1 MAQRNGASQS
11 NRLWTVD
18 FILNLLTAH
27 FMFAGY
33 TAMLTV
39 IPPYVLF
46 RHGTEWHLGIIV
58 GAFGIVG
65 LLIRPFGG
73 QWIYAFGPKRVAV
86 AGTAIVAIG
95 SLCYI
100 FALSPWWLVP
110 MRMLQ
115 GVGLALGP
123 VATSTIVAN
132 LAPPTRRAEAMA
144 HMGNAINASFLYSP
158 FIASSILFYF
168 GSNTIGFTYAFVFSA
183 LAAAVAMISGL
194 RISASRIAFD
204 KPAAPTANTAVRY
217 RVRRGSSRNFDEP
230 AASAASAAADKPPL
244 VAKAAIFPTLVFLTY
259 TFTTAP
265 TNTFLPLLAAQQ
277 KLGNPGLFY
286 TVFSATS
293 IVAMGVSGP
302 IADRY
307 GRSTVIIPGLLS
319 VAVAMFVLNGA
330 FFQAMFLSAGFFAGL
345 GFGLLQPGIQ
355 SLTVDRVPLRERSA
369 GMATLQQAWDIGG
382 SAGSFVVGPL
392 ATPIGIANVFG
403 VTGIGA
409 LLGALG
415 FVIGNAKSPAAL
427 PGRASAGD

>member
-144 HMGNAINASFLYSP
+144 YMGNAINASFLYAP
-158 FIASSILFYF
+158 FVASSILDYV
-168 GSNTIGFTYAFVFSA
+168 GGNSTGFAYAFVFSG
-183 LAAAVAMISGL
+183 LAAAIGMISGM
-194 RISASRIAFD
+194 RISASRIAFE
-204 KPAAPTANTAVRY
+204 KPATPT
-217 RVRRGSSRNFDEP
+217 
-230 AASAASAAADKPPL
+230 AADKPPL

-293 IVAMGVSGP
+293 IVSMGAAGP

>member
-86 AGTAIVAIG
+86 AGTSIVAIG

-144 HMGNAINASFLYSP
+144 YMGNAINASFLYAP
-158 FIASSILFYF
+158 FVASSILQYV
-168 GSNTIGFTYAFVFSA
+168 GGNTVGFAYAFVFSG
-183 LAAAVAMISGL
+183 LAAAIGMISGM
-194 RISASRIAFD
+194 RISANRIDFE
-204 KPAAPTANTAVRY
+204 KPATPTAN
-217 RVRRGSSRNFDEP
+217 
-230 AASAASAAADKPPL
+230 AAADKPPL

-293 IVAMGVSGP
+293 IVSMGAAGP

-427 PGRASAGD
+427 PWRASAGD

>member
-144 HMGNAINASFLYSP
+144 YMGNAINASFLYAP
-158 FIASSILFYF
+158 FVASSILDYV
-168 GSNTIGFTYAFVFSA
+168 GGNSTGFAYAFVFSG
-183 LAAAVAMISGL
+183 LAAAIGMISGM
-194 RISASRIAFD
+194 RISASRIAFE
-204 KPAAPTANTAVRY
+204 KPATPTA
-217 RVRRGSSRNFDEP
+217 
-230 AASAASAAADKPPL
+230 AAADKPPL

-277 KLGNPGLFY
+277 NLGNPGLFY

-293 IVAMGVSGP
+293 IVSMGAAGP

>member
-144 HMGNAINASFLYSP
+144 YMGNAINASFLYAP
-158 FIASSILFYF
+158 FVASSILDYV
-168 GSNTIGFTYAFVFSA
+168 GGNSTGFAYAFVFSG
-183 LAAAVAMISGL
+183 LAAAIGMISGM
-194 RISASRIAFD
+194 RISASRIAFE
-204 KPAAPTANTAVRY
+204 KPAT
-217 RVRRGSSRNFDEP
+217 P
-230 AASAASAAADKPPL
+230 AANAAADKPPL

-293 IVAMGVSGP
+293 IVSMGAAGP

>member
-204 KPAAPTANTAVRY
+204 KPAAP
-217 RVRRGSSRNFDEP
+217 
-230 AASAASAAADKPPL
+230 AASAAADKPPL

>member
-144 HMGNAINASFLYSP
+144 YMGNAINASFLYAP
-158 FIASSILFYF
+158 FVASSILDYV
-168 GSNTIGFTYAFVFSA
+168 GGNSTGFAYAFVFSG
-183 LAAAVAMISGL
+183 LAAAIGMISGM
-194 RISASRIAFD
+194 RISASRIAFE
-204 KPAAPTANTAVRY
+204 KPATPTA
-217 RVRRGSSRNFDEP
+217 
-230 AASAASAAADKPPL
+230 AADDKPPL

-265 TNTFLPLLAAQQ
+265 INTFLPLLAAQQ

-293 IVAMGVSGP
+293 IVSMGAAGP

>member
-1 MAQRNGASQS
+1 MMARIAAAARRMAQRNGASQS

-144 HMGNAINASFLYSP
+144 YMGNAINASFLYAP
-158 FIASSILFYF
+158 FVASSILDYV
-168 GSNTIGFTYAFVFSA
+168 GGNTLGFAYAFVFSG
-183 LAAAVAMISGL
+183 LAAAIGMISGM
-194 RISASRIAFD
+194 RISASRIAFE
-204 KPAAPTANTAVRY
+204 KPATPTAN
-217 RVRRGSSRNFDEP
+217 
-230 AASAASAAADKPPL
+230 AAADKPPL

-293 IVAMGVSGP
+293 IVSMGAAGP

>member
-183 LAAAVAMISGL
+183 LAAAVAMISGM

-204 KPAAPTANTAVRY
+204 KPAAP
-217 RVRRGSSRNFDEP
+217 
-230 AASAASAAADKPPL
+230 AASAAAADKPPL
-244 VAKAAIFPTLVFLTY
+244 IAKAAIFPTLVFLTY

-427 PGRASAGD
+427 PGQASAGD

>member
-144 HMGNAINASFLYSP
+144 YMGNAINASFLYAP
-158 FIASSILFYF
+158 FVASSILDYV
-168 GSNTIGFTYAFVFSA
+168 GGNSTGFAYAFVFSG
-183 LAAAVAMISGL
+183 LAAAIGMISGM
-194 RISASRIAFD
+194 RISASRIAFE
-204 KPAAPTANTAVRY
+204 KPATPT
-217 RVRRGSSRNFDEP
+217 
-230 AASAASAAADKPPL
+230 AAADKPPL

-265 TNTFLPLLAAQQ
+265 INTFLPLLAAQQ

-286 TVFSATS
+286 TVFSSTS
-293 IVAMGVSGP
+293 ILAMWQAGP

>member
-204 KPAAPTANTAVRY
+204 KPAAP
-217 RVRRGSSRNFDEP
+217 
-230 AASAASAAADKPPL
+230 AASAAAADKPPL

-330 FFQAMFLSAGFFAGL
+330 FFQVMFLSAGFFAGL

>member
-144 HMGNAINASFLYSP
+144 YMGNAINASFLYAP
-158 FIASSILFYF
+158 FVASSILDYV
-168 GSNTIGFTYAFVFSA
+168 GGNSTGFAYAFVFSG
-183 LAAAVAMISGL
+183 LAAAIGMISGM
-194 RISASRIAFD
+194 RISASRIAFE
-204 KPAAPTANTAVRY
+204 KPSTPTA
-217 RVRRGSSRNFDEP
+217 
-230 AASAASAAADKPPL
+230 AAADKPPL

-286 TVFSATS
+286 TVFSSTS
-293 IVAMGVSGP
+293 ILAMWQAGP

>member
-144 HMGNAINASFLYSP
+144 YMGNAINASFLYAP
-158 FIASSILFYF
+158 FVASSILEYV
-168 GSNTIGFTYAFVFSA
+168 GDNSTGFAYAFVFSG
-183 LAAAVAMISGL
+183 LAAAIGMISGM
-194 RISASRIAFD
+194 RISASRIAFE
-204 KPAAPTANTAVRY
+204 KPATPT
-217 RVRRGSSRNFDEP
+217 
-230 AASAASAAADKPPL
+230 ASAAADKPPL

-265 TNTFLPLLAAQQ
+265 INTFLPLLAAQQ

-293 IVAMGVSGP
+293 IVSMGAAGP

>member
-144 HMGNAINASFLYSP
+144 YMGNAINASFLYAP
-158 FIASSILFYF
+158 FVASSILDYV
-168 GSNTIGFTYAFVFSA
+168 GGNSTGFAYAFVFSG
-183 LAAAVAMISGL
+183 LAAAIGMISGM
-194 RISASRIAFD
+194 RISASRIAFE
-204 KPAAPTANTAVRY
+204 KPATPT
-217 RVRRGSSRNFDEP
+217 
-230 AASAASAAADKPPL
+230 AAADKPPL

-265 TNTFLPLLAAQQ
+265 INTFLPLLAAQQ

-293 IVAMGVSGP
+293 IVSMGAAGP

>member
-204 KPAAPTANTAVRY
+204 KPAAPAT
-217 RVRRGSSRNFDEP
+217 
-230 AASAASAAADKPPL
+230 SAAAADKPPL

>member
-144 HMGNAINASFLYSP
+144 YMGNAINASFLYSP
-158 FIASSILFYF
+158 FVASSILFYF

-204 KPAAPTANTAVRY
+204 KPAAP
-217 RVRRGSSRNFDEP
+217 
-230 AASAASAAADKPPL
+230 AASAAAADKPPL
-244 VAKAAIFPTLVFLTY
+244 IAKAAIFPTLVFLTY

-382 SAGSFVVGPL
+382 SAGSFIVGPL

-427 PGRASAGD
+427 PGRAAAGD

>member
-144 HMGNAINASFLYSP
+144 YMGNAINASFLYSP
-158 FIASSILFYF
+158 FIASSILEYF
-168 GSNTIGFTYAFVFSA
+168 GSNTVGFAYAFVFSG
-183 LAAAVAMISGL
+183 LAAAIGMISGM
-194 RISASRIAFD
+194 RISASRIAFE
-204 KPAAPTANTAVRY
+204 KPATPTA
-217 RVRRGSSRNFDEP
+217 
-230 AASAASAAADKPPL
+230 AAADKPPL

-286 TVFSATS
+286 TVFSSTS
-293 IVAMGVSGP
+293 ILAMWQAGP

>member
-144 HMGNAINASFLYSP
+144 YMGNAINASFLYAP
-158 FIASSILFYF
+158 FVASSILDYV
-168 GSNTIGFTYAFVFSA
+168 GDNSTGFAYAFVFSG
-183 LAAAVAMISGL
+183 LAAAIGMISGM
-194 RISASRIAFD
+194 RISASRIAFE
-204 KPAAPTANTAVRY
+204 KPSTPTAAAV
-217 RVRRGSSRNFDEP
+217 
-230 AASAASAAADKPPL
+230 DKPPL

-265 TNTFLPLLAAQQ
+265 INTFLPLLAAQQ

-286 TVFSATS
+286 TVFSSTS
-293 IVAMGVSGP
+293 ILAMWQAGP

-427 PGRASAGD
+427 PGRASAVD

>member
-144 HMGNAINASFLYSP
+144 YMGNAINASFLYAP
-158 FIASSILFYF
+158 FVASSILDYV
-168 GSNTIGFTYAFVFSA
+168 GGNSTGFAYAFVFSG
-183 LAAAVAMISGL
+183 LAAAIGMISGM
-194 RISASRIAFD
+194 RISASRIDFE
-204 KPAAPTANTAVRY
+204 KPATPT
-217 RVRRGSSRNFDEP
+217 
-230 AASAASAAADKPPL
+230 AAADKPPL

-265 TNTFLPLLAAQQ
+265 INTFLPLLAAQQ

-286 TVFSATS
+286 TVFSSTS
-293 IVAMGVSGP
+293 ILAMWQAGP

>member
-144 HMGNAINASFLYSP
+144 YMGNAINASFLYAP
-158 FIASSILFYF
+158 FVASSILDYV
-168 GSNTIGFTYAFVFSA
+168 GGNSTGFAYAFVFSG
-183 LAAAVAMISGL
+183 LAAAIGMISGM
-194 RISASRIAFD
+194 RISANRIDFE
-204 KPAAPTANTAVRY
+204 KPATPTAN
-217 RVRRGSSRNFDEP
+217 
-230 AASAASAAADKPPL
+230 AAADKPPL

-293 IVAMGVSGP
+293 IVSMGAAGP

-427 PGRASAGD
+427 PWRASAGD

>member
-144 HMGNAINASFLYSP
+144 YMGNAINASFLYAP
-158 FIASSILFYF
+158 FVASSILEYV
-168 GSNTIGFTYAFVFSA
+168 GDNSTGFAYAFVFSG
-183 LAAAVAMISGL
+183 LAAAIGMISGM
-194 RISASRIAFD
+194 RISASRIAFE
-204 KPAAPTANTAVRY
+204 KPATPT
-217 RVRRGSSRNFDEP
+217 
-230 AASAASAAADKPPL
+230 AAADKPPL

-286 TVFSATS
+286 TVFSSTS
-293 IVAMGVSGP
+293 ILAMWQAGP

>member
-144 HMGNAINASFLYSP
+144 YMGNAINASFLYAP
-158 FIASSILFYF
+158 FVASSILEYV
-168 GSNTIGFTYAFVFSA
+168 GDNSTGFAYAFVFSG
-183 LAAAVAMISGL
+183 LAAAIGMISGM
-194 RISASRIAFD
+194 RISASRIAFE
-204 KPAAPTANTAVRY
+204 KPATPTA
-217 RVRRGSSRNFDEP
+217 
-230 AASAASAAADKPPL
+230 AAADKPPL

-265 TNTFLPLLAAQQ
+265 INTFLPLLAAQQ

-286 TVFSATS
+286 TVFSSTS
-293 IVAMGVSGP
+293 ILAMWQAGP

>member
-144 HMGNAINASFLYSP
+144 YMGNAINASFLYAP
-158 FIASSILFYF
+158 FVASSILDYV
-168 GSNTIGFTYAFVFSA
+168 GGNSTGFAYAFVFSGI
-183 LAAAVAMISGL
+183 AAAIGMISGM
-194 RISASRIAFD
+194 RISASRIAFE
-204 KPAAPTANTAVRY
+204 KPATPT
-217 RVRRGSSRNFDEP
+217 
-230 AASAASAAADKPPL
+230 ASAAADKPPL

-286 TVFSATS
+286 TVFSSTS
-293 IVAMGVSGP
+293 ILAMWQAGP

>member
-144 HMGNAINASFLYSP
+144 YMGNAINASFLYSP
-158 FIASSILFYF
+158 FIASSILEYF
-168 GSNTIGFTYAFVFSA
+168 GSNTVGFAYAFVFSG
-183 LAAAVAMISGL
+183 LAAAIGMISGM
-194 RISASRIAFD
+194 RISASRIAFE
-204 KPAAPTANTAVRY
+204 KPSTPTA
-217 RVRRGSSRNFDEP
+217 
-230 AASAASAAADKPPL
+230 AAADKPPL

-286 TVFSATS
+286 TVFSSTS
-293 IVAMGVSGP
+293 ILAMWQAGP

>member
-144 HMGNAINASFLYSP
+144 YMGNAINASFLYAP
-158 FIASSILFYF
+158 FVASSILDYV
-168 GSNTIGFTYAFVFSA
+168 GGNSTGFAYAFVFSG
-183 LAAAVAMISGL
+183 LAAAIGMISGM
-194 RISASRIAFD
+194 RISASRIAFE
-204 KPAAPTANTAVRY
+204 KPATPT
-217 RVRRGSSRNFDEP
+217 
-230 AASAASAAADKPPL
+230 AAADKPPL

-293 IVAMGVSGP
+293 IVSMGAAGP